1 MSNNLND
8 LKFSLTGKMTYILL
22 NINNLN
28 KEIVLLENQMK
39 TYKNTIHYHSLKN
52 SKDILNNKIKCLKKE
67 FIKEFRLE
75 NKEEIN
81 KYLNLIKKVWKYL
94 FFCA

>member
-8 LKFSLTGKMTYILL
+8 LKFTLTGKMTYILL

-39 TYKNTIHYHSLKN
+39 TYKNTIHY
-52 SKDILNNKIKCLKKE
+52 KINYCS
-67 FIKEFRLE
+67 
-75 NKEEIN
+75 
-81 KYLNLIKKVWKYL
+81 
-94 FFCA
+94 

>member
-8 LKFSLTGKMTYILL
+8 LKFTLTGKMTYILL

-28 KEIVLLENQMK
+28 KEILLLENQMK
-39 TYKNTIHYHSLKN
+39 TYKNTIHYHKLKN
-52 SKDILNNKIKCLKKE
+52 SKDILNNKIKRLKKE
-67 FIKEFRLE
+67 FIKEFQTE

-81 KYLNLIKKVWKYL
+81 KYLDLIKKV
-94 FFCA
+94 